1 MFDKSKVGHSFSPFT
16 IEVERGK
23 IRELAL
29 AIGDDNPIYQ
39 SKEAAQAAGYPD
51 VPMYPTSPTAFSF
64 WGNTHLVDQLSSLG
78 INLMRVLH
86 GEEEYEYLAPIYP
99 GDTLTGVMKLVDARS
114 RQTQGAAL
122 DMLTIETDY
131 TNQHDKLVLKARQ
144 MMVVRE

>member
-16 IEVERGK
+16 FEVERGK

-51 VPMYPTSPTAFSF
+51 VPVYPTSPTVFSF
-64 WGNTHLVDQLSSLG
+64 WGNAQMIDQLSSLG

-86 GEEEYEYLAPIYP
+86 GEEEYDYLAPIYP
-99 GDTLTGVMKLVDARS
+99 GDTLTGVMRLVDVRS
-114 RQTQGAAL
+114 RQTREATLAV
-122 DMLTIETDY
+122 LTIETDY
-131 TNQHDKLVLKARQ
+131 TNQHDRLVLKARQ
-144 MMVVRE
+144 VMIVRE

>member
-1 MFDKSKVGHSFSPFT
+1 
-16 IEVERGK
+16 K

-39 SKEAAQAAGYPD
+39 SKASAQAAGYPD
-51 VPMYPTSPTAFSF
+51 VPIYPTSPTVFSF
-64 WGNTHLVDQLSSLG
+64 WGNTQMVDQLSSLG

-86 GEEEYEYLAPIYP
+86 GEEEYEYLAPIHP
-99 GDTLTGVMKLVDARS
+99 GDTLTGVMRLVDARS
-114 RQTQGAAL
+114 RQTREATL

-131 TNQHDKLVLKARQ
+131 TNQDGKLVLKARQ